1 MRSLFDI
8 LLDLKVRKLVRIYDS
23 ATVGDNESGPDGD
36 SLDTLLGELLSE
48 WVGIILKEILEF
60 IFEMLL
66 DLKLGRLLRIF
77 DNATVGN
84 NEGGL
89 DGIDVGL
96 VESNLYIL
104 QVSWHWFRIWL
115 RDQ

>member
-1 MRSLFDI
+1 MI
-8 LLDLKVRKLVRIYDS
+8 LQ
-23 ATVGDNESGPDGD
+23 
-36 SLDTLLGELLSE
+36 
-48 WVGIILKEILEF
+48 EILEF

-96 VESNLYIL
+96 VVSNLHTL
-104 QVSWHWFRIWL
+104 QVS
-115 RDQ
+115 

>member
-1 MRSLFDI
+1 MRSLFEI
-8 LLDLKVRKLVRIYDS
+8 LLNLKVRKLVRIYDS
-23 ATVGDNESGPDGD
+23 AGDNESDPDGE

>member
-1 MRSLFDI
+1 
-8 LLDLKVRKLVRIYDS
+8 
-23 ATVGDNESGPDGD
+23 
-36 SLDTLLGELLSE
+36 
-48 WVGIILKEILEF
+48 
-60 IFEMLL
+60 MLL

-96 VESNLYIL
+96 IISNLHTL
-104 QVSWHWFRIWL
+104 QVS
-115 RDQ
+115 